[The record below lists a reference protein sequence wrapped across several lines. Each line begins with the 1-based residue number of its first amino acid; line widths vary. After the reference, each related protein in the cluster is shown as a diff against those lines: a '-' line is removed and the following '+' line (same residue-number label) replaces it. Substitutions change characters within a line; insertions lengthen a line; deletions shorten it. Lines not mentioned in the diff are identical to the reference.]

1 MSKGDQAIVNKI
13 LRFFVNQYRFQVY
26 NGDEF
31 NPEDLRYKCLGDE
44 DERSFLKKA
53 V

>member
-26 NGDEF
+26 NGDKF
-31 NPEDLRYKCLGDE
+31 NPEGLRYKCLGDE